1 MMTVIVTVCVSFGLT
16 ASEAKT
22 ETMCLATKGMD
33 RVTSV
38 SETVGQVCK
47 QTAKFVY
54 LRATVCENGDLTVEI
69 NRRVLLANLRLR
81 RYDLSLYEQS
91 TAPLRLKV
99 RMLKAEVMETMIYG
113 WHVKPHRGPSRHTA
127 HGSPPIA
134 PPLHRM
140 QEKTSRRRYENG
152 GYFSRGSWLV
162 WTTRGY
168 QNE

>member
-1 MMTVIVTVCVSFGLT
+1 MTVIVTVCVSFGLT

-99 RMLKAEVMETMIYG
+99 RMLKAKAMGTVLYG
-113 WHVKPHRGPSRHTA
+113 CVPWSPSMTHLVILRTTHHRLLWQAT
-127 HGSPPIA
+127 
-134 PPLHRM
+134 
-140 QEKTSRRRYENG
+140 EKN
-152 GYFSRGSWLV
+152 V
-162 WTTRGY
+162 
-168 QNE
+168 